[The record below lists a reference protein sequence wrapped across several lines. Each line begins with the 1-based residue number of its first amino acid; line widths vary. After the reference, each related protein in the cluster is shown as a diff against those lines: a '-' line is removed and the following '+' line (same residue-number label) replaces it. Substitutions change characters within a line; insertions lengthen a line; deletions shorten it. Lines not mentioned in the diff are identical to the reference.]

1 MIPIGVK
8 QHSLLNFVLS
18 VLLLLASTLALG
30 EQTPDE
36 TLLRP
41 GDNLFLSLPGE
52 ATLNIESQI
61 KRNGTLFV
69 PEVGEIQVK
78 GLTLEQANQKIR
90 LQLQDVIHDVSSFEL
105 QIKQR
110 RLIITVLGY
119 VKKPGTLNL
128 DPGSTI
134 QEAINAAEGLVPGA
148 QLNRMQV
155 RRNNEVLRFDYKY
168 YLDSGD
174 SSKLPILQPLD
185 TLFIPA
191 SSLLGNVQTT
201 FDPKTM
207 TGAATGSQQDTQTIT
222 VMGRV
227 NNPGQFDWT
236 PELTLFD
243 IFTMAGGAAERANLN
258 ELKIISQN
266 DKGQTTTV
274 FDMENLIEN
283 GGSLQNLPQ
292 IKPNDRI
299 IVPANKVDNLQ
310 THWLHLKTE
319 DSIYVMGEVN
329 SPGRYKFNE
338 AMHFLDILAVAKGPN
353 DKADIHNIRITHR
366 RDNQSYVTHLDL
378 GRYFETGNEVLLPQ
392 VKTGD
397 VIYIPNRAR
406 SWLNENKESTIR
418 VLGAVNVQGRYRFD
432 RTMTILD
439 LLAQAGGLAGGAES
453 SNIIVVN
460 AGCCDNPQVNKFDLV
475 EFSETGNFNDL
486 PPISAGDTVYVM
498 HKDDS
503 TWNRIVA
510 NIQETVSILSVLKI
524 LGGG

>member
-1 MIPIGVK
+1 MILSGVK
-8 QHSLLNFVLS
+8 FQYYLTLIVFSAFLLIAPMTVL
-18 VLLLLASTLALG
+18 G
-30 EQTPDE
+30 QEQGDT
-36 TLLRP
+36 TLRP

-61 KRNGTLFV
+61 KRNGNVFI
-69 PEVGEIQVK
+69 PEVGEVQVK
-78 GLTLEQANQKIR
+78 GLTLQQATQKIR
-90 LQLQDVIHDVSSFEL
+90 QQLQDVIHDVSAFEL

-110 RLIITVLGY
+110 RLIITILGY
-119 VKKPGTLNL
+119 VKKPGTLDL
-128 DPGSTI
+128 EPGATI

-155 RRNNEVLRFDYKY
+155 RRDNQVLRFDYKY

-185 TLFIPA
+185 TLFVPA

-207 TGAATGSQQDTQTIT
+207 TGAASNAQDTQTIT

-266 DKGQTTTV
+266 ENGQTTVV
-274 FDMENLIEN
+274 FDMESLIEN

-299 IVPANKVDNLQ
+299 VIPAHKIDNLQ

-378 GRYFETGNEVLLPQ
+378 GRYFETGNEVLLPK

-406 SWLNENKESTIR
+406 SWLNENKESTVR

-439 LLAQAGGLAGGAES
+439 LLAQAGGLASGAES
-453 SNIIVVN
+453 SNIIVVS
-460 AGCCDNPQVNKFDLV
+460 AGCCNNQQVHQFDLLS
-475 EFSETGNFNDL
+475 FSETGDFTSL
-486 PPISAGDTVYVM
+486 PQLTAGDTVYVT

-503 TWNRIVA
+503 TWNRVVA